1 MYSCGFNS
9 KVKGMAPGVK
19 KVDRVARYNQ
29 MQQQWD
35 KDRWVAIEHGNLT
48 GVAVEGGGFGLKG
61 MKGWNMVCLDP
72 ERGKAA

>member
-35 KDRWVAIEHGNLT
+35 KDRWVRGEAGEPDW
-48 GVAVEGGGFGLKG
+48 VAVEGDGFRLRG
-61 MKGWNMVCLDP
+61 MKG
-72 ERGKAA
+72 